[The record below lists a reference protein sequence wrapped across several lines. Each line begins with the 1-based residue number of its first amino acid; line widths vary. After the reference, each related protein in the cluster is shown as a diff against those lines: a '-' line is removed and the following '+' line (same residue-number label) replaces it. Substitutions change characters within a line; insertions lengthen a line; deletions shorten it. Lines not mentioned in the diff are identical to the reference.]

1 MKDGDLFLVTVHI
14 NPHSI
19 VATRTWVESSQ
30 LLDGRL

>member
-1 MKDGDLFLVTVHI
+1 MKGVDLFLIAVHI

-30 LLDGRL
+30 LLDVGP